1 MIKVAAYCRVST
13 DKDDQA
19 NSFESQQRYFREYID
34 RQPEWELVDV
44 YADEGITGTSTKKR
58 TAFNRMIND
67 AYQGRIQII
76 VTKEISRFSRNIV
89 DTLTYTRELKQLGV
103 GVRFIIDGID
113 SMNPESEMLLGIMSA
128 IAQEESRKTSSRV
141 KWGQTRQMERGVVF
155 GTSLLGYNVKDGQ
168 LIVNPEGAELVRLIF
183 HKYGIEKKGTT
194 VIARE
199 LREAG
204 YKTSQGNAKWTNS
217 QILKI
222 LRNEKYVGDL
232 VQKKSFTP
240 DYLTHDKKKNR
251 GEEALVCLEDH
262 HEAIID
268 RELWNLVQSEIAK
281 RDRHVETEQ
290 GHSNRYALSG
300 KLKCGECGSS
310 LISRK
315 RVRKDGSINKYWC
328 CYTATNEGKRHKDSW
343 GNQLGCDLGKAFPD
357 ELGLNIV
364 QQALDA
370 LHMDFTGI
378 TRNLTNL
385 VMKALEADQS
395 VSAEDPA
402 RLEAKLAQVQDKKRQ
417 IMGEFCADRITQ
429 GQMMSFMELFDEE
442 IASLQAQLDAMK
454 IEKRKTKDLASHR
467 TGMKRNIEAILKGKK
482 GRDVFY
488 RNLLE
493 QMVVYK
499 DNRVELRLN
508 HLPQEFQFTLDPCKG
523 KNHYPKRTT
532 PASAQ

>member
-34 RQPEWELVDV
+34 RQPDWELVDV

-89 DTLTYTRELKQLGV
+89 DTLTYTWELKQLGV

-204 YKTSQGNAKWTNS
+204 YKTSQGNANWTNS
-217 QILKI
+217 RIIKI

-232 VQKKSFTP
+232 VQKKSITP
-240 DYLTHDKKKNR
+240 NYLTHDKKKNR
-251 GEEALVCLEDH
+251 GEEVLVCLEDH

-281 RDRHVETEQ
+281 RDRHMETVLFYIKENQ
-290 GHSNRYALSG
+290 
-300 KLKCGECGSS
+300 
-310 LISRK
+310 
-315 RVRKDGSINKYWC
+315 
-328 CYTATNEGKRHKDSW
+328 NE
-343 GNQLGCDLGKAFPD
+343 
-357 ELGLNIV
+357 
-364 QQALDA
+364 
-370 LHMDFTGI
+370 
-378 TRNLTNL
+378 
-385 VMKALEADQS
+385 
-395 VSAEDPA
+395 
-402 RLEAKLAQVQDKKRQ
+402 
-417 IMGEFCADRITQ
+417 
-429 GQMMSFMELFDEE
+429 
-442 IASLQAQLDAMK
+442 
-454 IEKRKTKDLASHR
+454 
-467 TGMKRNIEAILKGKK
+467 
-482 GRDVFY
+482 Y
-488 RNLLE
+488 RCT
-493 QMVVYK
+493 Y
-499 DNRVELRLN
+499 
-508 HLPQEFQFTLDPCKG
+508 
-523 KNHYPKRTT
+523 
-532 PASAQ
+532 